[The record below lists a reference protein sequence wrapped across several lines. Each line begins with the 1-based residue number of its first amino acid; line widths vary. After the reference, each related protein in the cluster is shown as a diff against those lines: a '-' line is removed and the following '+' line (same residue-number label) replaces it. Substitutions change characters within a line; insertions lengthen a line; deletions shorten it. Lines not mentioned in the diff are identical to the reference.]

1 MSVLVRLFCVRI
13 FGDIDNIFISNR
25 QEQHLGN
32 VEAEANN
39 ENLLAITEADKL
51 STREVIEVTR
61 LLHAKTLSKSAI
73 LKYEAT
79 NSQTPAMQTLLEE
92 VASFRRAHKSSGR
105 IGAVE
110 DLEKLRRFDSMLDN
124 AITQIQK

>member
-1 MSVLVRLFCVRI
+1 MA
-13 FGDIDNIFISNR
+13 
-25 QEQHLGN
+25 N

-39 ENLLAITEADKL
+39 ENLLASTDADKL

-79 NSQTPAMQTLLEE
+79 NAQSPPMLTLLEE
-92 VASFRRAHKSSGR
+92 VTSFRRAHKSSGR
-105 IGAVE
+105 IGAVA

-124 AITQIQK
+124 AITNIQK